1 MSIGDGPCAKCWH
14 MAPEFPGDKKGGQ
27 VDYPQKGFQ
36 NAVQEC
42 LFQVA
47 IALHSKFMAQI

>member
-1 MSIGDGPCAKCWH
+1 MSIGDGPCARYWH

-47 IALHSKFMAQI
+47 RALETKVIA

>member
-1 MSIGDGPCAKCWH
+1 
-14 MAPEFPGDKKGGQ
+14 MAPELPGDKKGGQ
-27 VDYPQKGFQ
+27 VGYPQKGFQ

-47 IALHSKFMAQI
+47 RAIQTKVIAQT